1 MLSSIIP
8 LFSATAAN
16 AGLDFA
22 TPLKAVLDSHWYVL
36 GNEVKLFEEE
46 FAAYVGVQHCISVA
60 NGSDALELALKGLG
74 VVGVIVLSPWPTP
87 ASTAAPLFTQLA
99 RLLCTRMSIQ
109 QR

>member
-1 MLSSIIP
+1 MENIP
-8 LFSATAAN
+8 LFSAIKAN

-74 VVGVIVLSPWPTP
+74 VVVGNRVVAVAKRQYSHSRCWGNACIC
-87 ASTAAPLFTQLA
+87 
-99 RLLCTRMSIQ
+99 RC
-109 QR
+109 